1 VDAPEKFVRLARI
14 ISSTLKR
21 RDSIRLP
28 QTFLWTP
35 VWCYF
40 ISWVFA
46 KMKRARSN
54 NTPHTPIA
62 HGDFFLNKKE
72 ESAFPCIYLCMYI
85 EAMDGLKRPAVQL
98 PS

>member
-1 VDAPEKFVRLARI
+1 MDAGWR
-14 ISSTLKR
+14 
-21 RDSIRLP
+21 
-28 QTFLWTP
+28 
-35 VWCYF
+35 YF

-46 KMKRARSN
+46 KMKRDRSN

-85 EAMDGLKRPAVQL
+85 EATDGLKRPAVQL